1 MQAIPTVR
9 FRDGA
14 EVPALGQGTWR
25 LGEDASLRR
34 AETAAL
40 REGVELGQTLIDTA
54 EMYGKGEAERV
65 VGEAIRGLARD
76 RLFLVSKVYPHNAT
90 RRGVEQACE
99 RSLERLGVETL
110 DLYLLHWRGG
120 VPLAETVEGFER
132 LRSRGLIRRWG
143 VSNFDV
149 PDLEELGATALEGCA
164 ANQVLWNLEARGVEF
179 DLLPF
184 CAARAMPV
192 MAYSPLGQGGALL
205 GSPAVRRVARR
216 HQTDPAAV
224 ALAFVL
230 SRPGVIAIPKAATA
244 AHLRRNRAA
253 AGLALDAADMEE
265 LDRAFPPPRRKAA
278 LEMI

>member
-25 LGEDASLRR
+25 MGEDASLRR
-34 AETAAL
+34 AEIAAL

-65 VGEAIRGLARD
+65 VGEAIRGLDRD

-99 RSLERLGVETL
+99 RSVARLGVEAL

-120 VPLAETVEGFER
+120 VKLAETVEGFER
-132 LRSRGLIRRWG
+132 LRARGLIGRWG

-149 PDLEELGATALEGCA
+149 SDLEELGPSALDACA

-192 MAYSPLGQGGALL
+192 MAYSPLGRGGAML
-205 GSPAVRRVARR
+205 GNPALRRVAAR
-216 HQTDPAAV
+216 HGADPSAV
-224 ALAFVL
+224 ALAFAL
-230 SRPGVIAIPKAATA
+230 ARPGVVAIPKAATA

-253 AGLALDAADMEE
+253 VGLALGAEDLAE
-265 LDRAFPPPRRKAA
+265 LDSAFPPPRRKRA